1 MFETIL
7 NLIDRYR
14 GTVWALTVAALVA
27 SFYFLTKLEILD
39 SPERWMPRPTVEAW
53 KVFDSHFDVGD
64 TVAVGLHFT
73 RPISEDDLPRLS
85 RLRKRFDAVE
95 GLKQVYDTSL
105 VAEQIE
111 GVPLLTLLDRKN
123 ADRFSL
129 YAGALWDNPA
139 PEDPARTLV
148 TVCELEFHPGQ
159 EGDDVLNARRRS
171 VVDAV
176 QAIVADEIASGDWG
190 QGVDFHVASAIVMM
204 MELEKRARQVAFTFL
219 PASIAVG
226 MLSLY
231 LSFRTWRTLAVA
243 VLGSALAILLTLG
256 WLGAGGGTLG
266 VVTVATPALI
276 SIIGV
281 ASTMHF
287 GEYAAEYGSTG
298 EGRSR
303 PRLVSW
309 VAVPCL
315 GAAATTAVGFLM
327 LVFNDLAP
335 VRDLGVQLF
344 VGSLLAFFGVFL
356 ISQLIPIRN
365 ASGGVLLT
373 HDRFRRYATAVTR
386 RPVTTTLALLG
397 ATLFL
402 LYCAW
407 PRPADRPIGLYV
419 DADPFSFF
427 NKDQPIAR
435 ALDLFSERKF
445 GVYQLDV
452 VLVPK
457 EFAPPPRL
465 GRPADPVYTANRQQ
479 AREYSDLI
487 LSRDDLGV
495 LRVVSTDAFHERQQ
509 AFQREL
515 ERVRREEGLQAYLAK
530 LTRITSQSSIF
541 ASTFQSW
548 NRDKQDKGAMRLTF
562 LAHAQ
567 SAEGFGPLLNFA
579 FEKLPRDRFDCYLCG
594 SIAQVV
600 QLGQGLSGG
609 ILWGLGSSVV
619 IIAVLC
625 GFLFRSLKFTLL
637 ALPPNL
643 FPVLALYG
651 VMGLFKIPI
660 SSGSAMVATI
670 ALGIAVNDTMH
681 FVLHYQRLTREQ
693 GLATRRGIVQTI
705 TDLGRPI
712 VLTSVV
718 HIAGFTVFL
727 LTDFQP
733 LFHFGLLSSAA
744 MTAAMLGDLFMLPNL
759 LMLFDKRPE
768 TLSESSVPQA
778 HVAHAAP
785 TSLPVT

>member
-1 MFETIL
+1 METIL

-14 GTVWALTVAALVA
+14 GAVWLVMLAAMAA
-27 SFYFLTKLEILD
+27 SVFLLTKLEILD

-64 TVAVGLHFT
+64 TVAVGLHFS
-73 RPISEDDLPRLS
+73 RPITEEDLPRLAH
-85 RLRKRFDAVE
+85 LRKQFAAIPGV
-95 GLKQVYDTSL
+95 KQVYDTSL
-105 VAEQIE
+105 VADQIE
-111 GVPLLTLLDRKN
+111 GVPLMTLLDPAN
-123 ADRFSL
+123 HERFSL
-129 YAGALWDNPA
+129 YAGALWDNP
-139 PEDPARTLV
+139 PPDDPTRTLV
-148 TVCELEFHPGQ
+148 GVCELEFHPGQ
-159 EGDDVLNARRRS
+159 ESDDVLNERRRS
-171 VVDAV
+171 VVDSV
-176 QAIVADEIASGDWG
+176 QNIVAHERTDGAWG
-190 QGVDFHVASAIVMM
+190 QGVEFHVASSIVMM
-204 MELEKRARQVAFTFL
+204 MELEKRARQVALTFL

-231 LSFRTWRTLAVA
+231 FSFRTWRTLAVA
-243 VLGSALAILLTLG
+243 VLGSALAILLVLG

-287 GEYAAEYGSTG
+287 GEYAAEHGSTG
-298 EGRSR
+298 NGRER
-303 PRLVSW
+303 KQLVSW

-315 GAAATTAVGFLM
+315 GAAATTAIGFLM

-344 VGSLLAFFGVFL
+344 IGSLLAFFGVFL
-356 ISQLIPIRN
+356 VSQIIPIRN
-365 ASGGVLLT
+365 ASGGVVLT
-373 HDRFRRYATAVTR
+373 QDRFRRYATAVTR
-386 RPVTTTLALLG
+386 RPVLTSLGLLG
-397 ATLFL
+397 VTILLFF
-402 LYCAW
+402 CAW
-407 PRPADRPIGLYV
+407 PRPADYPIGLYV

-427 NKDQPIAR
+427 NKEQPIAR
-435 ALDLFSERKF
+435 ALDLFSKREF

-457 EFAPPPRL
+457 KFAAPPKA
-465 GRPADPVYTANRQQ
+465 GRASDPVYEANRKE
-479 AREYSDLI
+479 ARAYSDMI
-487 LSRDDLGV
+487 LARRDLGV
-495 LRVVSTDAFHERQQ
+495 MRVVSTDAFHQRQQ
-509 AFQREL
+509 AFQQQL
-515 ERVRREEGLQAYLAK
+515 EKVRREEGLGAYLAK
-530 LTRITSQSSIF
+530 LGRVTSQSSIF
-541 ASTFQSW
+541 SNTFQSW
-548 NRDKQDKGAMRLTF
+548 NHDKQGKGALRLTF
-562 LAHAQ
+562 LAHEEG
-567 SAEGFGPLLNFA
+567 AEGFAPLLRFA
-579 FEKLPRDRFDCYLCG
+579 REKLPHDRFDCYLCG

-600 QLGQGLSGG
+600 QLGEGLSGG
-609 ILWGLGSSVV
+609 ILWGLGSSVI
-619 IIAVLC
+619 IIAVVC
-625 GFLFRSLKFTLL
+625 AFLFRSLKFTLL

-681 FVLHYQRLTREQ
+681 FVLHYQRLTRER
-693 GLATRRGIVQTI
+693 GMATRPGIVQTI
-705 TDLGRPI
+705 ADLGRPI

-759 LMLFDKRPE
+759 LILFDQRPE
-768 TLSESSVPQA
+768 SAPETSVPEA
-778 HVAHAAP
+778 HIGHAP
-785 TSLPVT
+785 KTTLPVT

>member
-1 MFETIL
+1 METIL
-7 NLIDRYR
+7 NLLDRYR
-14 GTVWALTVAALVA
+14 VPVWIVTLAACAA
-27 SFYFLTKLEILD
+27 SFFLLTKLEILD
-39 SPERWMPRPTVEAW
+39 SPERWMPRPTVDAW
-53 KVFDSHFDVGD
+53 RVFDSHFDVGD

-73 RPISEDDLPRLS
+73 RPITEEDLPRLAE
-85 RLRKRFDAVE
+85 LRKRFAAIKGV
-95 GLKQVYDTSL
+95 KQVYDTSL
-105 VAEQIE
+105 VAERIE
-111 GVPLLTLLDRKN
+111 GVPLMTLIDPAN
-123 ADRFSL
+123 HERFKL
-129 YAGALWDNPA
+129 YAGALWDRPP
-139 PEDPARTLV
+139 PEDPSRTLV
-148 TVCELEFHPGQ
+148 TVCELEFHPDK
-159 EGDDVLNARRRS
+159 ETDDVLNERRRAVVNS
-171 VVDAV
+171 V
-176 QAIVADEIASGDWG
+176 QGIVSDQKDQGAWG
-190 QGVDFHVASAIVMM
+190 QGVEFHVASAIVMM
-204 MELEKRARQVAFTFL
+204 MELEKRARQVALTFL

-243 VLGSALAILLTLG
+243 VLGSAMAILLVLG

-303 PRLVSW
+303 PQLISW

-315 GAAATTAVGFLM
+315 GAAATTAIGFLM

-344 VGSLLAFFGVFL
+344 IGSLLAFFGVFL
-356 ISQLIPIRN
+356 ITQWLPIRN
-365 ASGGVLLT
+365 ASGGVFLT
-373 HDRFRRYATAVTR
+373 HDRFRRYAQTVIR
-386 RPVTTTLALLG
+386 RPVLTTLGLIGLTAF
-397 ATLFL
+397 LFF
-402 LYCAW
+402 CAW
-407 PRPADRPIGLYV
+407 PRPADHPIGLYV

-435 ALDLFSERKF
+435 ALDLFSEREF

-457 EFAPPPRL
+457 EFAPPPTG
-465 GRPADPVYTANRQQ
+465 GRKSDPVYEANRDA
-479 AREYSDLI
+479 AREYSNLI
-487 LSRDDLGV
+487 LSRRDLGV
-495 LRVVSTDAFHERQQ
+495 MRVVSTDAFHQRQQ
-509 AFQREL
+509 EFQQGL
-515 ERVRREEGLQAYLAK
+515 EKTRREEGIGAYMAK
-530 LTRITSQSSIF
+530 LARVTTQSSIF
-541 ASTFQSW
+541 ADTFQSW
-548 NRDKQDKGAMRLTF
+548 NRDKKNEGALRLTF
-562 LAHAQ
+562 LAHDQ
-567 SAEGFGPLLNFA
+567 GAEGFAPLLRFA
-579 FEKLPRDRFDCYLCG
+579 RENLPHERFNCYLCG

-600 QLGQGLSGG
+600 QLGEGLSGG
-609 ILWGLGSSVV
+609 ILWGLGSSVI

-681 FVLHYQRLTREQ
+681 FVLHYQRLTRE
-693 GLATRRGIVQTI
+693 RGMGTERAIVQTI

-712 VLTSVV
+712 VLTSLV

-759 LMLFDKRPE
+759 LMLVDRHPE
-768 TLSESSVPQA
+768 GTPLHEPQT
-778 HVAHAAP
+778 HVAHAAQ

>member
-1 MFETIL
+1 METIL
-7 NLIDRYR
+7 NLIDRFR
-14 GTVWALTVAALVA
+14 GTVWLVMLALLAASL
-27 SFYFLTKLEILD
+27 FLLTKLEILD

-53 KVFDSHFDVGD
+53 GVFDSHFDVGD

-73 RPISEDDLPRLS
+73 RPITEEDLPRLS
-85 RLRKRFDAVE
+85 NLRKQFAAIPGV
-95 GLKQVYDTSL
+95 KQVYDTSL

-111 GVPLLTLLDRKN
+111 GVPLMTLLAREN
-123 ADRFSL
+123 HDRFNL
-129 YAGALWDNPA
+129 YAGALWDTPP
-139 PEDPARTLV
+139 PEDPTRTLV
-148 TVCELEFHPGQ
+148 TVCELEFHPDK
-159 EGDDVLNARRRS
+159 ETDDLLNQRRRTVVNS
-171 VVDAV
+171 VHKIIAEEKVESGWGDAV
-176 QAIVADEIASGDWG
+176 E
-190 QGVDFHVASAIVMM
+190 FHVASAIVMM
-204 MELEKRARQVAFTFL
+204 MELEKRARQVALTFL

-231 LSFRTWRTLAVA
+231 FSFRTWRTLLVA
-243 VLGSALAILLTLG
+243 VLGSAMAILLVLG

-287 GEYAAEYGSTG
+287 GEYAADHGTTG
-298 EGRSR
+298 KTRNR
-303 PRLVSW
+303 RQLVSW

-315 GAAATTAVGFLM
+315 GAAATTAIGFLM

-344 VGSLLAFFGVFL
+344 IGSLLAFFGVFL
-356 ISQLIPIRN
+356 VSQIIPIRN
-365 ASGGVLLT
+365 ASGGVVLT
-373 HDRFRRYATAVTR
+373 QNRFRRYATAVTKM
-386 RPVTTTLALLG
+386 PVLTTLGLLG
-397 ATLFL
+397 LTIFLF
-402 LYCAW
+402 YCAW
-407 PRPADRPIGLYV
+407 PRPADYPIGLYV

-427 NKDQPIAR
+427 NKEQPIAR
-435 ALDLFSERKF
+435 ALDLFSRREF

-457 EFAPPPRL
+457 EYAGPPKVGQKPS
-465 GRPADPVYTANRQQ
+465 PVYEANRAE
-479 AREYSDLI
+479 ARQYSDLI
-487 LSRDDLGV
+487 LSRRDLGV
-495 LRVVSTDAFHERQQ
+495 MRVVSTDAFHQRQQ
-509 AFQREL
+509 AFQEQL
-515 ERVRREEGLQAYLAK
+515 EKTRREEGMGAYLAK
-530 LTRITSQSSIF
+530 LSRVTSQSSIF
-541 ASTFQSW
+541 SSTFQSW
-548 NRDKQDKGAMRLTF
+548 NHDKKGEGALRLTF
-562 LAHAQ
+562 LAHE
-567 SAEGFGPLLNFA
+567 SGGEGFAPLLRFA
-579 FEKLPRDRFDCYLCG
+579 RENLPHDRFDCYLCG

-600 QLGQGLSGG
+600 QLGEGLSGG
-609 ILWGLGSSVV
+609 ILWGLGSSVI

-693 GLATRRGIVQTI
+693 GMGTRHGIVQTI
-705 TDLGRPI
+705 ADLGRPI

-759 LMLFDKRPE
+759 LMLFDQRPE
-768 TLSESSVPQA
+768 TMSETSVPEA
-778 HVAHAAP
+778 HIGHSQKPPAA
-785 TSLPVT
+785 VT

>member
-1 MFETIL
+1 METIL
-7 NLIDRYR
+7 NLIDRFR
-14 GTVWALTVAALVA
+14 GTVWLLTLAAAAA
-27 SFYFLTKLEILD
+27 SLYLLTRLEILD

-53 KVFDSHFDVGD
+53 GVFDSHFDVGD
-64 TVAVGLHFT
+64 TVAVGLHFS
-73 RPISEDDLPRLS
+73 RPITEEDLPRLS
-85 RLRKRFDAVE
+85 NLRKQFTGIRGV
-95 GLKQVYDTSL
+95 KQVYDTSL

-111 GVPLLTLLDRKN
+111 GVPLMTLLDRAN
-123 ADRFSL
+123 HDRFNL
-129 YAGALWDNPA
+129 YAGALWDTPA
-139 PEDPARTLV
+139 LDDPTRTLV
-148 TVCELEFHPGQ
+148 TVCELEFHPDK
-159 EGDDVLNARRRS
+159 ESDDVLNERRRS
-171 VVDAV
+171 VVNSV
-176 QAIVADEIASGDWG
+176 HQIIAHERDQGSWGSG
-190 QGVDFHVASAIVMM
+190 VEFHVASAIVMM
-204 MELEKRARQVAFTFL
+204 MELEKRARQVALTFL
-219 PASIAVG
+219 PVSIAVG

-231 LSFRTWRTLAVA
+231 FSFRTWRTLAVA
-243 VLGSALAILLTLG
+243 VLGSALAILLVLG

-287 GEYAAEYGSTG
+287 GEYAAEHGSTG
-298 EGRSR
+298 ETRR
-303 PRLVSW
+303 RTQLVSW

-344 VGSLLAFFGVFL
+344 IGSLLAFFGVFL
-356 ISQLIPIRN
+356 VSQIIPIRN
-365 ASGGVLLT
+365 ASGGVVLT
-373 HDRFRRYATAVTR
+373 QDRFRRYASKVTA
-386 RPVTTTLALLG
+386 RPAIATVALVGL
-397 ATLFL
+397 TLFL
-402 LYCAW
+402 FFCAW
-407 PRPADRPIGLYV
+407 PRPSDYPIGLYV

-427 NKDQPIAR
+427 TEEQPITR
-435 ALDLFSERKF
+435 ALDLFSRREF

-457 EFAPPPRL
+457 EYAAPPKV
-465 GRPADPVYTANRQQ
+465 GRPADPVYDANR
-479 AREYSDLI
+479 ARSREYSDLI
-487 LSRDDLGV
+487 LSRRDLGV
-495 LRVVSTDAFHERQQ
+495 MRVVSPDAFPNRQQ
-509 AFQREL
+509 AFQQQL
-515 ERVRREEGLQAYLAK
+515 EKPRREEGMGAYLAK
-530 LTRITSQSSIF
+530 LSRVTSQSSIF
-541 ASTFQSW
+541 SSTFQSW
-548 NRDKQDKGAMRLTF
+548 NHDKQNSGALRLTF
-562 LAHAQ
+562 LAHE
-567 SAEGFGPLLNFA
+567 SGGEGFAPLLRFA
-579 FEKLPRDRFDCYLCG
+579 RENLPRDRFDCYLCG

-600 QLGQGLSGG
+600 QLGEGLSGG
-609 ILWGLGSSVV
+609 ILWGLGSSVI

-625 GFLFRSLKFTLL
+625 GILFRSFKFTLL

-681 FVLHYQRLTREQ
+681 FVLHYQRLTRER
-693 GLATRRGIVQTI
+693 GMATRAGIVQTI
-705 TDLGRPI
+705 ADLGRPI

-759 LMLFDKRPE
+759 LMLFDQRPE
-768 TLSESSVPQA
+768 TTPETSVPDA
-778 HVAHAAP
+778 HIGHSPKPSTVA
-785 TSLPVT
+785 

>member
-1 MFETIL
+1 METIL

-14 GTVWALTVAALVA
+14 GTAWLVTVAALAA
-27 SFYFLTKLEILD
+27 SLFLLTKLDILD

-64 TVAVGLHFT
+64 TVAIGLHFR
-73 RPISEDDLPRLS
+73 RPITEDDLPRLT
-85 RLRKRFDAVE
+85 RLRKRFAEIRGVR
-95 GLKQVYDTSL
+95 QVYDTSL
-105 VAEQIE
+105 VANEIE
-111 GVPLLTLLDRKN
+111 GVPLMTLVDRAN
-123 ADRFSL
+123 HERFNL
-129 YAGALWDNPA
+129 YAGALWDNP
-139 PEDPARTLV
+139 PQGDPSRTLV
-148 TVCELEFHPGQ
+148 AICELEFHPGK
-159 EGDDVLNARRRS
+159 ETDDVLNERRRS
-171 VVDAV
+171 VVNAV
-176 QAIVADEIASGDWG
+176 QDIVAGEREQGTWG
-190 QGVDFHVASAIVMM
+190 AAVEFHVASSIVMM

-219 PASIAVG
+219 PVSIAVG
-226 MLSLY
+226 VLSLY
-231 LSFRTWRTLAVA
+231 LSFRTWRAMAVA
-243 VLGSALAILLTLG
+243 VLGSAMAILLVLG
-256 WLGAGGGTLG
+256 CLGAGGSSLG

-298 EGRSR
+298 EGRNR
-303 PRLVSW
+303 RQLVSW

-344 VGSLLAFFGVFL
+344 IGSLLAFFGVFL
-356 ISQLIPIRN
+356 VSQLIPIRN
-365 ASGGVLLT
+365 ASGGVVLT
-373 HDRFRRYATAVTR
+373 QDRFRRYATAVTR
-386 RPVTTTLALLG
+386 NPILTSLAFLGVTLLL
-397 ATLFL
+397 LF
-402 LYCAW
+402 CAW
-407 PRPADRPIGLYV
+407 PRPADRAIGLYV

-427 NKDQPIAR
+427 TEEQPIAR
-435 ALDLFSERKF
+435 ALDLFSKREF

-457 EFAPPPRL
+457 EYAAPPKV
-465 GRPADPVYTANRQQ
+465 GRPADPTYEANRHA
-479 AREYSDLI
+479 AREFSDLI
-487 LSRDDLGV
+487 LSRRDLGV
-495 LRVVSTDAFHERQQ
+495 MRVVSTDAFHQRQQ
-509 AFQREL
+509 AFQQQL
-515 ERVRREEGLQAYLAK
+515 DKIRREEGLGAYLAK
-530 LTRITSQSSIF
+530 LGRISSQSKIF
-541 ASTFQSW
+541 SSTFQSW
-548 NRDKQDKGAMRLTF
+548 NYDKKGEGALRLTF
-562 LAHAQ
+562 LAHDQ
-567 SAEGFGPLLNFA
+567 VAEGFAPLLRYTREN
-579 FEKLPRDRFDCYLCG
+579 LPHERFDCYLCG

-600 QLGQGLSGG
+600 QLGEGLSGG
-609 ILWGLGSSVV
+609 ILWGLGSSVI
-619 IIAVLC
+619 IIAVVC

-681 FVLHYQRLTREQ
+681 FVLHYQRLTRER
-693 GLATRRGIVQTI
+693 GMGTRRGIVQTI
-705 TDLGRPI
+705 GDLGRPI

-759 LMLFDKRPE
+759 LMLFDRRPDSAPE
-768 TLSESSVPQA
+768 TSVPEA
-778 HVAHAAP
+778 HLGHAAKP
-785 TSLPVT
+785 PLPVT